1 MPAVIKCRECD
12 AARRRGGDMDA
23 SVRQAPPV
31 ADIFDGYINDQEMA
45 AKRGVT
51 PRTLRDERQRRDGP
65 PYVKDGR
72 RVFYPIDGYRD
83 WLRAN
88 EWRSARKSP

>member
-1 MPAVIKCRECD
+1 
-12 AARRRGGDMDA
+12 MDA
-23 SVRQAPPV
+23 SVRQAPSAV
-31 ADIFDGYINDQEMA
+31 DIFDGYISDLEMA

-65 PYVKDGR
+65 PFVKDGR
-72 RVFYPIDGYRD
+72 TILYPIEGYRD

-88 EWRSARKSP
+88 ERRSARKSP